1 MKKDYRELT
10 DEQVHQWCRVK
21 HEYWTHDR
29 TRLNKARR
37 RLRQAISEVREA
49 LQDLWVARRMYK
61 RSLREFLEIGKEF
74 RKRERKNI

>member
-10 DEQVHQWCRVK
+10 DEQVHQWYRVK
-21 HEYWTHDR
+21 HEYWTHDN

-61 RSLREFLEIGKEF
+61 RSLREFREIERES
-74 RKRERKNI
+74 RKRNNL